1 VLSTY
6 PLLGDG
12 LLPMAL
18 ATGPSPQSTSRH
30 CSVNGGSP
38 GMVLR
43 SLGGWTAV
51 HAAPQPPQPQRYRP
65 RSLNAAVAVC
75 REHGRVDGVRGW
87 RGRLLAWPLARPSSE
102 NETERQQVRL
112 LPPLTHTLSF
122 IPGVSRA
129 SGANPPGGVGVSAC
143 GTHRRTRFWWAPPG
157 RHTTCVC
164 QPGGVCPGLAD
175 IASIAA
181 PHSRC
186 LLDPLRS
193 VPLAHDHSRLDR

>member
-18 ATGPSPQSTSRH
+18 ATGPSPQSTRRH

-38 GMVLR
+38 GMGLR
-43 SLGGWTAV
+43 SLGGLHRRACGASTAST
-51 HAAPQPPQPQRYRP
+51 QRYRP
-65 RSLNAAVAVC
+65 PSLNAVAVR
-75 REHGRVDGVRGW
+75 REHGRVTVCVGGGSSAVRPQKTKR
-87 RGRLLAWPLARPSSE
+87 RGRVGP
-102 NETERQQVRL
+102 
-112 LPPLTHTLSF
+112 LPPSHPPSPPS
-122 IPGVSRA
+122 PGVSRA
-129 SGANPPGGVGVSAC
+129 SGENPPGGVGVSAC